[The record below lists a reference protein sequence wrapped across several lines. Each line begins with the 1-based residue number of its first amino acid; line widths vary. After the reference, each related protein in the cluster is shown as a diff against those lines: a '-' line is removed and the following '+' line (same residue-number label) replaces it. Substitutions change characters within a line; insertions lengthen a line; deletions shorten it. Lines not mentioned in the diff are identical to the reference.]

1 MLTLNVATNSDY
13 SEELR
18 HAVEDVTGETP
29 CFDCS
34 TSTSTGLAI
43 VIARIVTDDI
53 DGTLFEIQNSFLFF
67 LNGEDIQEID
77 ETRIDVLSVKRT
89 GTDCEIWP

>member
-1 MLTLNVATNSDY
+1 MLTLNVATNADY
-13 SEELR
+13 SEQLR

-29 CFDCS
+29 GFDS
-34 TSTSTGLAI
+34 AKSTSTGLAI
-43 VIARIVTDDI
+43 VIARIATDDI

-67 LNGEDIQEID
+67 LNGENIKEID
-77 ETRIDVLSVKRT
+77 ETRIDVLSVQRT

>member
-1 MLTLNVATNSDY
+1 MLALNVATNADY

-29 CFDCS
+29 EFDNAI
-34 TSTSTGLAI
+34 STSTGLAI

-53 DGTLFEIQNSFLFF
+53 DGTLFEIQNSFLHF
-67 LNGEDIQEID
+67 LNGELTIALD
-77 ETRIDVLSVKRT
+77 ETRIDVLSVRQS